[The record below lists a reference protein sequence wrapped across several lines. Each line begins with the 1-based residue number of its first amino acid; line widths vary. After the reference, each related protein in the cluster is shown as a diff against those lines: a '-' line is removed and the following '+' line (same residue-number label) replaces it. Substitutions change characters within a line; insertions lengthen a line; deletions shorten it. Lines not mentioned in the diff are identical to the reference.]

1 MGTSC
6 IPQKSQYETNIS
18 NQLAVVEDGYIKS
31 LKIYTHLHYSDKVTS
46 YELWAQV
53 QNKTKEVIMSN
64 KFCIEIQN
72 HMYNLYN

>member
-1 MGTSC
+1 MHL
-6 IPQKSQYETNIS
+6 Y
-18 NQLAVVEDGYIKS
+18 
-31 LKIYTHLHYSDKVTS
+31 YTDKVTS

-72 HMYNLYN
+72 YMYNLYN